1 MSDKII
7 LDLTT
12 AEIVAIYNRLSKIEV
27 KKFKDR
33 KAAEARLHGLAI
45 TNTEK
50 FLKALKAQKVKPS
63 LIEQYEK
70 ELKEEKEKAEKV
82 AAIAEAARKRE
93 AEEPTPEPK
102 APKPGAKAKVVAQAQ
117 ESPATEPQSAWSN
130 AAKPLL
136 NAQAE
141 EKAKLEAEA
150 GPLPERKARR
160 TRMPETLLM
169 GSRAAAIL
177 WHTQIGIKGQ
187 KAKDEDEVLT
197 STEIA
202 RRAMTSTKEA
212 VKQLDYLR
220 DLKLVEIEDDTT
232 PGEDSFYYVTLTKA
246 GREFDIMAP
255 MNGYPDKDPKVSR
268 EPKERRAKLPGAAPG
283 PRSDNA
289 GKKIYRLVKG
299 NPRREGSIG
308 YASFALIRDG
318 MTYEEYIEAGGRAGD
333 VKWDLEHGFIE
344 LK

>member
-7 LDLTT
+7 LELTT
-12 AEIVAIYNRLSKIEV
+12 AEIVGVYNRLSKIEV

-45 TNTEK
+45 TGPDK

-70 ELKEEKEKAEKV
+70 ELKAEKEKAEKV
-82 AAIAEAARKRE
+82 AAIAEAARQRE
-93 AEEPTPEPK
+93 AEEPSPEPK

-117 ESPATEPQSAWSN
+117 AAPANDHQSAWSS

-136 NAQAE
+136 DAQAE
-141 EKAKLEAEA
+141 EKAKLETEV
-150 GPLPERKARR
+150 GPLPEKKARK
-160 TRMPETLLM
+160 TRMPETLMM

-177 WHTQIGIKGQ
+177 WHTQVGLQGQ
-187 KAKDEDEVLT
+187 KAKGEDEVLT

-232 PGEDSFYYVTLTKA
+232 PGEESFYYVTITKA
-246 GREFDIMAP
+246 GRDFNIMAP
-255 MNGYPDKDPKVSR
+255 MDGYPAKDVKASK
-268 EPKERRAKLPGAAPG
+268 EPKERKAKLPGAAPG

-308 YASFALIRDG
+308 HASFALIRDS

-333 VKWDLEHGFIE
+333 VKWDIEHGFIE